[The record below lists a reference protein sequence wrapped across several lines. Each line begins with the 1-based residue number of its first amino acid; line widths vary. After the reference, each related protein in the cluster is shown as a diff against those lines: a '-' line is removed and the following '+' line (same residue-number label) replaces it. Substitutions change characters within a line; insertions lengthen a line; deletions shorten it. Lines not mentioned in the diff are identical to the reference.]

1 MSRKSERNRPAAPAE
16 GTPAGAAKP
25 AGARGTRMFVALA
38 LAVLLAFV
46 AAIVLFTQRGG
57 GGGPAAVAGDA
68 AAPDPARAAAL
79 ASTHSPLL
87 GNPAAK
93 VHVVEFLDPACETCA
108 AFFPIVKDLMAQNP
122 DRIRLSVR
130 HVAFHEGAEYAVRV
144 LEASR
149 AQDRYWQTLEALLG
163 SQQLWAP
170 NHTVRPELVDT
181 AIASVGLDMQRL
193 AADVNSPE
201 VTERIQRDLQD
212 AKTLR
217 VTATPEYF
225 VDGRPMP
232 SFGEQ
237 QLRTL
242 VAEALQRQYP

>member
-1 MSRKSERNRPAAPAE
+1 MSRKSDRNRPEAPAD
-16 GTPAGAAKP
+16 AASARTA
-25 AGARGTRMFVALA
+25 AGARGTRTFVVLTI
-38 LAVLLAFV
+38 AVLLAFV
-46 AAIVLFTQRGG
+46 VAVVLFTQRSGG
-57 GGGPAAVAGDA
+57 SGDGAAGPAVPADA
-68 AAPDPARAAAL
+68 ARAAAL
-79 ASTHSPLL
+79 ASADAPLL
-87 GNPAAK
+87 GNPVAK

-149 AQDRYWQTLEALLG
+149 AQDRYWQTLDALLG
-163 SQQLWAP
+163 SQSLWAP
-170 NHTVRPELVDT
+170 NHTVRPELVDQ
-181 AIASVGLDMQRL
+181 AIAPVGLDLQRL
-193 AADVNSPE
+193 AADVNAPE
-201 VTERIQRDLQD
+201 VTARIQRDLQD
-212 AKTLR
+212 ARTLQ

-225 VDGRPMP
+225 VNGRPMP

-242 VAEALQRQYP
+242 VAEALQREYP

>member
-1 MSRKSERNRPAAPAE
+1 
-16 GTPAGAAKP
+16 
-25 AGARGTRMFVALA
+25 MFVALA
-38 LAVLLAFV
+38 IAVLLAFG
-46 AAIVLFTQRGG
+46 AAVVLFAQRGG
-57 GGGPAAVAGDA
+57 GGDSGPGA
-68 AAPDPARAAAL
+68 AATADDPARVAAL
-79 ASTHSPLL
+79 ASANAPLL

-163 SQQLWAP
+163 SQALWAP
-170 NHTVRPELVDT
+170 NHTVRPELVDQ

-212 AKTLR
+212 ARTLQ

-225 VDGRPMP
+225 VNGRPMP

-237 QLRTL
+237 QLRTI
-242 VAEALQRQYP
+242 VADALQREYP

>member
-1 MSRKSERNRPAAPAE
+1 MTAGPDRKPAAGPDPA
-16 GTPAGAAKP
+16 AS
-25 AGARGTRMFVALA
+25 GARGTRTFVVLA
-38 LAVLLAFV
+38 LAVLFALV
-46 AAIVLFTQRGG
+46 AAVVLFASRGEK
-57 GGGPAAVAGDA
+57 PAGAGSA
-68 AAPDPARAAAL
+68 ATTADPARAAAL
-79 ASTHSPLL
+79 ASTDAPLL
-87 GNPAAK
+87 GNPAAR

-108 AFFPIVKDLMAQNP
+108 AFFPLVKDLMAQNP
-122 DRIRLSVR
+122 ERIRLSVR

-163 SQQLWAP
+163 SQALWAP
-170 NHTVRPELVDT
+170 NHTVRPELVDQ

-193 AADVNSPE
+193 AADVNAPE
-201 VTERIQRDLQD
+201 VTARIQRDLQD
-212 AKTLR
+212 ARTLQ
-217 VTATPEYF
+217 VTATPEFF

-242 VAEALQRQYP
+242 VAEALQREYP

>member
-1 MSRKSERNRPAAPAE
+1 MSRKSDRNRPETPTTAA
-16 GTPAGAAKP
+16 TPAAAT
-25 AGARGTRMFVALA
+25 GARGTRTFVALA
-38 LAVLLAFV
+38 IAVLVAF
-46 AAIVLFTQRGG
+46 AAAVVLFTQRGG
-57 GGGPAAVAGDA
+57 GGDA
-68 AAPDPARAAAL
+68 AAPVAVEDTARAAAL
-79 ASTHSPLL
+79 ASVGAPLL
-87 GNPAAK
+87 GNPDAK

-149 AQDRYWQTLEALLG
+149 AQARYWQTLEALLG
-163 SQQLWAP
+163 SQALWAP
-170 NHTVRPELVDT
+170 NHTVRPELVDQ
-181 AIASVGLDMQRL
+181 AIAAVGLDMARL
-193 AADVNSPE
+193 ADDVNAPE
-201 VTERIQRDLQD
+201 VTARIQRDLQD
-212 AKTLR
+212 ARTLR